1 MTVFFPI
8 VALADGEVADPQWF
22 SDITE
27 AVNDHEESINDLELL
42 TTSQSV
48 SSTSASSAIGTTATA
63 VLTLSGCVLRAGRA
77 YSIENIGGV
86 FGDATGRLA
95 DFSLWKTSTA
105 GTQIGAYYRSYAGG
119 GGLQTTCYGK
129 IYMRR
134 SAASDITFNLVLA
147 MASNTGTVTHDAFT
161 NRPRA
166 LVVTDVGPQTAWS
179 FAFDVT

>member
-1 MTVFFPI
+1 MTVTFPI
-8 VALADGEVADPQWF
+8 IALADGEVTDPQWF
-22 SDITE
+22 ADVTE
-27 AVNDHEESINDLELL
+27 AVNSHENTINDLELL
-42 TTSQSV
+42 TTSQSA
-48 SSTSASSAIGTTATA
+48 SSTSASSAIATSATA

-77 YSIENIGGV
+77 YSIENIGGT
-86 FGDATGRLA
+86 FGSTTNTA

-105 GTQIGAYYRSYAGG
+105 GTQIGAFYRTQTFGG
-119 GGLQTTCYGK
+119 PQMNCYGK

-134 SAASDITFNLVLA
+134 SAATDLTLNLVLA
-147 MASNTGTVTHDAFT
+147 VTASTGTVVHDAFA

>member
-1 MTVFFPI
+1 MTTFPI
-8 VALADGEVADPQWF
+8 VALADGEITDPQWF
-22 SDITE
+22 ADVTD
-27 AVNDHEESINDLELL
+27 AVNSHETSINDLDVL

-48 SSTSASSAIGTTATA
+48 SSTSQSSAIGTTVTA

-77 YSIENIGGV
+77 YSVENIGGV

-105 GTQIGAYYRSYAGG
+105 TTQIGAFYRSYAGIG
-119 GGLQTTCYGK
+119 GNQTTCYGK

-134 SAASDITFNLVLA
+134 SAATDLTFNLVLA
-147 MASNTGTVTHDAFT
+147 VAANTGTVTHDAFT

-166 LVVTDVGPQTAWS
+166 LVVTDVGPQASWP